1 MYINVTITQY
11 WLNTIK
17 GEGMNEI
24 DILRWV
30 HILAM
35 VYWLGGEWGVFQSS
49 YNVVNHKLSMD
60 ERRRHM
66 ETAYRIDLLARIGI
80 TLIKV
85 MPMRAKRSIRYAVSI

>member
-1 MYINVTITQY
+1 MYVNVSITEY
-11 WLNTIK
+11 WLNSFI
-17 GEGMNEI
+17 GDDMNEI

-49 YNVVNHKLSMD
+49 YNVVNHSLSMD

-66 ETAYRIDLLARIGI
+66 ETEHYVD
-80 TLIKV
+80 
-85 MPMRAKRSIRYAVSI
+85 